1 MSNRIGVL
9 GCGWLGLPLAQRLVE
24 KGLEVHG
31 TTTSSDKL
39 EALQNLGI
47 VPYHISLSENGID
60 GDIETFLSHIDIL
73 VINVPPK
80 LRQGNAESFIEK
92 MKQLQAQIKKSPVSK
107 ILFVSSTA
115 VYGDEDGDVTE
126 ASPPNPVTESGKQLL
141 ASEQLFQNDSSRLTT
156 ILRFGGLI
164 GPNRH
169 PIKQLSGKKD
179 LKNGHHPINL
189 IHLEDCIH
197 MISSIINEGYWG
209 EIFNGVY
216 PLHPSKK
223 DYYSAEAVKRGV
235 APPEYLD
242 LPVHDTGKRVK
253 SENFLQKGHQF
264 TTSIISSST

>member
-1 MSNRIGVL
+1 MSNKIGVL

-31 TTTSSDKL
+31 TTTSSNKL

-92 MKQLQAQIKKSPVSK
+92 MQLLQSQIKKSPVSK

-126 ASPPNPVTESGKQLL
+126 ATPPNPVTESGKQLW
-141 ASEQLFQNDSSRLTT
+141 ASEQLFRNDSSRLTT

-189 IHLEDCIH
+189 IHLDDCIH
-197 MISSIINEGYWG
+197 IIGTIINEGYWG

-216 PLHPSKK
+216 PLHPTKK
-223 DYYSAEAVKRGV
+223 AYYASEAAKRGL
-235 APPEYLD
+235 PTPEYSEQ
-242 LPVHDTGKRVK
+242 HQEGMGKTVK
-253 SENFLQKGHQF
+253 SQNLIKKGYSF
-264 TTSIISSST
+264 STSIIS

>member
-1 MSNRIGVL
+1 MSKRIGVL

-24 KGLEVHG
+24 KGVEVHG

-47 VPYHISLSENGID
+47 VPYHISLSENSID
-60 GDIETFLSHIDIL
+60 GYIETFLSHIDIL
-73 VINVPPK
+73 IINVPPK
-80 LRQGNAESFIEK
+80 LRHGNAESFIEK
-92 MKQLQAQIKKSPVSK
+92 MKLLRSKIQNSSVSK

-126 ASPPNPVTESGKQLL
+126 DTLPNPITESGRELL
-141 ASEQLFQNDSSRLTT
+141 ASEQLFCNDSSRLTT

-179 LKNGHHPINL
+179 LKNGHHSVNL
-189 IHLEDCIH
+189 IQLEDCIH
-197 MISSIINEGYWG
+197 MITTIIAEEYWG

-223 DYYSAEAVKRGV
+223 EYYSNEAKKRGV
-235 APPEYLD
+235 PPPEYQNLPILD
-242 LPVHDTGKRVK
+242 KGKRVK
-253 SENFLQKGHQF
+253 SKKFLQKGHQF
-264 TTSIISSST
+264 TTSILS

>member
-1 MSNRIGVL
+1 MSNKIGVL

-24 KGLEVHG
+24 KGFEVHG

-39 EALQNLGI
+39 EALQDLGI
-47 VPYHISLSENGID
+47 IPYRISLSENSID

-92 MKQLQAQIKKSPVSK
+92 MKLLHSMIQNSSVSK

-126 ASPPNPVTESGKQLL
+126 DTPPNPVTESGKQLL
-141 ASEQLFQNDSSRLTT
+141 ASEQLFSNDSDRLTT

-179 LKNGHHPINL
+179 LKNGHHPVNL
-189 IHLEDCIH
+189 IQLEDCIH
-197 MISSIINEGYWG
+197 MIGTIINEGYWG

-223 DYYSAEAVKRGV
+223 EYYSNEAEKRGV
-235 APPEYLD
+235 PPPEYLD
-242 LPVHDTGKRVK
+242 HPANDEGKRVK

-264 TTSIISSST
+264 TTSILS